1 MDIYVENKNDLIHE
15 TSVDFVLRSVSREVH
30 VVQYDNLLPIIKV
43 NLFNDDERFEIPNV
57 SRINVR
63 LSKIDHTYVY
73 KEITKC
79 NPERNAIYFDVDFQ
93 MTVIDSKITF
103 VIELV
108 LGSTVACSSP
118 VSLIIDRNPIQQED
132 VESHS
137 SFPILYD
144 LFELEHQVRQNT
156 EDISEIMKSGMEPNV
171 IESISIDNKKLP
183 VDDLKNVNID
193 PIDEAEA
200 LSILMYGDD

>member
-30 VVQYDNLLPIIKV
+30 VVQYDNLLPIIKI

-57 SRINVR
+57 ARINVR

-79 NPERNAIYFDVDFQ
+79 NQERNAIYFDVDFQ

-118 VSLIIDRNPIQQED
+118 VALIIDRNPIQQGD

>member
-156 EDISEIMKSGMEPNV
+156 EDISEIMKAGMEPNV

-200 LSILMYGDD
+200 LSILMYGDN

>member
-57 SRINVR
+57 ARINVR

-118 VSLIIDRNPIQQED
+118 VSLIIDRNPIQQGD

-171 IESISIDNKKLP
+171 IESISIHNKKLP

>member
-57 SRINVR
+57 VRINVR

-79 NPERNAIYFDVDFQ
+79 NPERDAIYFDVDFQ

-118 VSLIIDRNPIQQED
+118 VSLIIDRNPIQQGD
-132 VESHS
+132 VESHP

-156 EDISEIMKSGMEPNV
+156 EDISEIMQSGMEPNV

-193 PIDEAEA
+193 PLDEAEA

>member
-57 SRINVR
+57 ARINVR

-79 NPERNAIYFDVDFQ
+79 NPDRNAIYFDVDFQ
-93 MTVIDSKITF
+93 MTVLDSKITF

-156 EDISEIMKSGMEPNV
+156 EDISEIMQAGMEPNV

-200 LSILMYGDD
+200 LSILMYGDN

>member
-57 SRINVR
+57 ARINVR
-63 LSKIDHTYVY
+63 LSKTDHTYVY

-118 VSLIIDRNPIQQED
+118 VALIIDRNPIQQGD

-156 EDISEIMKSGMEPNV
+156 EDISEIMQSGMEPNV

>member
-57 SRINVR
+57 ARINVR

-118 VSLIIDRNPIQQED
+118 VSLIIDRNPIQQGD

-137 SFPILYD
+137 SFPILND

-200 LSILMYGDD
+200 LSILMYGDN

>member
-57 SRINVR
+57 ARINVR

-79 NPERNAIYFDVDFQ
+79 NLERNAIYFDVDFQ

-118 VSLIIDRNPIQQED
+118 VSLIIDRNPIQQGD

-156 EDISEIMKSGMEPNV
+156 EDISEIMQSGMEPNV

>member
-57 SRINVR
+57 ARINVR

-79 NPERNAIYFDVDFQ
+79 NQERNAIYFDVDFQ

-118 VSLIIDRNPIQQED
+118 VSLIIDRNPIQQGD

>member
-57 SRINVR
+57 ARINVR

-79 NPERNAIYFDVDFQ
+79 NQERNAIYFDVDFQ

-118 VSLIIDRNPIQQED
+118 VALIIDRNPIQQED

-156 EDISEIMKSGMEPNV
+156 EDISEIMQAGMEPNV

-200 LSILMYGDD
+200 LSILMYGDN

>member
-57 SRINVR
+57 ARINVR

-79 NPERNAIYFDVDFQ
+79 NTERNAIYFDVDFQ

-118 VSLIIDRNPIQQED
+118 VSLIIDRNPIQQGD

-200 LSILMYGDD
+200 LSILMYGDN

>member
-57 SRINVR
+57 ARINVR

-73 KEITKC
+73 KEITKS

-118 VSLIIDRNPIQQED
+118 VSLIIDRNPIQQGD